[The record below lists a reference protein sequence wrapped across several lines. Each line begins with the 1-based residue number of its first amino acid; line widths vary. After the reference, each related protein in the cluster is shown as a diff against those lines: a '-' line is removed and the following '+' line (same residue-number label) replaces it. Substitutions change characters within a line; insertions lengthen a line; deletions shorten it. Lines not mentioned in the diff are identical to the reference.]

1 MFHRLAAL
9 LVLAACTGGA
19 SDKDDTGGETGGGD
33 TDTPECDEIV
43 PPGFD
48 VWLTGVGDAVIGPED
63 VRWNLGDT
71 SGYCSLESDGRFHCD
86 TGGASGAAE
95 LFINISGA
103 HPVSLAVE
111 IEEFAC
117 LFPQILVTLEHIGA
131 AFAEDRAYFIQW
143 IEDEEECAN
152 SWELYFMN
160 CYATAVFCADGDAEV
175 ILSDIINSGIYGTD
189 GFTITGSFPDGSG
202 EIADDETFAI
212 ESETTIRD
220 TTNGLEWTL
229 DTEGR
234 FAPYVCREGGA

>member
-19 SDKDDTGGETGGGD
+19 SDKDDTGGETGD
-33 TDTPECDEIV
+33 TDTPECDEMA
-43 PPGFD
+43 PPGFMLTLNVGPD
-48 VWLTGVGDAVIGPED
+48 VVIGPED
-63 VRWNLGDT
+63 IRWTLGET
-71 SGYCSLESDGRFHCD
+71 SGYCSVESDGRFHCD
-86 TGGASGAAE
+86 TDGATGAAE
-95 LFINISGA
+95 LFIKVSGH
-103 HPVSLAVE
+103 HPVVQTVE

-117 LFPQILVTLEHIGA
+117 LVPEVLVTLTQVGP

-143 IEDEEECAN
+143 IEDDEECAN

-175 ILSDIINSGIYGTD
+175 ILTDIVNSGIYGTD
-189 GFTITGSFPDGSG
+189 GLTITGSFPDGSG
-202 EIADDETFAI
+202 EIAEDETFAI